1 MTVPLPP
8 PNRIYLLRHAEA
20 AWAEPGQRD
29 FDRPLNEKGYGDAEI
44 IADKAADK
52 GYRPDLLISST
63 ALRCRGTADAVH
75 RAMGLTLDVRY
86 VDALYNATVDTYIEI
101 VDAQDEAAVMLV
113 GHNPTMEQALEA
125 LVGHEAMAS
134 ALPGG
139 FPTAGL
145 AVLDFDASATTWR
158 LTDFVVV

>member
-8 PNRIYLLRHAEA
+8 PNRIYLLRHANA
-20 AWAEPGQRD
+20 AQAEPGQRD
-29 FDRPLNEKGYGDAEI
+29 FDRPLNENGFGDAEI

-63 ALRCRGTADAVH
+63 ALRCRGTADAVY
-75 RAMGLTLDVRY
+75 RAMGLTLEVRY
-86 VDALYNATVDTYIEI
+86 VDALYNATVDNYLEI
-101 VDAQDEAAVMLV
+101 IDAQEEAAVMLV
-113 GHNPTMEQALEA
+113 GHNPTMEQALET
-125 LVGHEAMAS
+125 LIGHDAMVS

-145 AVLDFDASATTWR
+145 AVLDFDASATVWH
-158 LTDFVVV
+158 LTDFLVA

>member
-8 PNRIYLLRHAEA
+8 PNRVYLLRHAEA
-20 AWAEPGQRD
+20 AGAEPGQRD
-29 FDRPLNEKGYGDAEI
+29 FDRPLNEKGFGDAEI
-44 IADKAADK
+44 IADKTADK

-63 ALRCRGTADAVH
+63 ALRCRDTADAVY
-75 RAMGLTLDVRY
+75 RAMGLTLEVRY
-86 VDALYNATVDTYIEI
+86 VDALYNATVDNYLEI
-101 VDAQDEAAVMLV
+101 IDSQDEAAVMLV

-125 LVGHEAMAS
+125 LIGHEAMAG

-145 AVLDFDASATTWR
+145 AVVDYDAFAAVWR

>member
-8 PNRIYLLRHAEA
+8 PNRIYLLRHAKA
-20 AWAEPGQRD
+20 ALADPGQRD

-63 ALRCRGTADAVH
+63 ALRCRETADAVY
-75 RAMGLTLDVRY
+75 RAMGLTLEVRY
-86 VDALYNATVDTYIEI
+86 VDALYNATVDNYLEI

-113 GHNPTMEQALEA
+113 GHNPTIEQALEA
-125 LVGHEAMAS
+125 LIGHEAMMS

-139 FPTAGL
+139 FPTSGL
-145 AVLDFDASATTWR
+145 AVIDFDASTTTWR
-158 LTDFVVV
+158 LTDFLVV

>member
-29 FDRPLNEKGYGDAEI
+29 FDRPLNEKGFGDAEI

-63 ALRCRGTADAVH
+63 ALRCRDTADAVY
-75 RAMGLTLDVRY
+75 RAMGLTLEVRY
-86 VDALYNATVDTYIEI
+86 VDALYNATVDNYLEI
-101 VDAQDEAAVMLV
+101 IDAQDQAAVMLV

-125 LVGHEAMAS
+125 LIGHEAMAGS
-134 ALPGG
+134 LAGG

-145 AVLDFDASATTWR
+145 AVLDFDALATAWR

>member
-1 MTVPLPP
+1 MTVPVPP

-20 AWAEPGQRD
+20 GWAESGQRD
-29 FDRPLNEKGYGDAEI
+29 FDRPLNEKGFGDAEI

-63 ALRCRGTADAVH
+63 ALRCRDTADAVY
-75 RAMGLTLDVRY
+75 RATGLTLEVRY
-86 VDALYNATVDTYIEI
+86 VDALYNATVDTYLEI
-101 VDAQDEAAVMLV
+101 IDAQDESAVMLV
-113 GHNPTMEQALEA
+113 GHNPTMEQTLEA
-125 LVGHEAMAS
+125 LIGHEAMAS

-145 AVLDFDASATTWR
+145 AVVDYDASGAVWR
-158 LTDFVVV
+158 LIDFVVV

>member
-52 GYRPDLLISST
+52 GFRPDLLISST
-63 ALRCRGTADAVH
+63 ALRCRATADAVH
-75 RAMGLTLDVRY
+75 RAMGVTLDVRY
-86 VDALYNATVDTYIEI
+86 VDALYNATVGTYIEI
-101 VDAQDEAAVMLV
+101 IDAQDAAAVMLV
-113 GHNPTMEQALEA
+113 GHNPTIEQALEA
-125 LVGHEAMAS
+125 LIGHEAMVS

-145 AVLDFDASATTWR
+145 AVLDFDVSATAWR
-158 LTDFVVV
+158 LTDFLVV

>member
-20 AWAEPGQRD
+20 ALAEPGQRD

-63 ALRCRGTADAVH
+63 ALRCRDTADAVH
-75 RAMGLTLDVRY
+75 RAVGSGLDVRY
-86 VDALYNATVDTYIEI
+86 VDALYNATVDTYLEI
-101 VDAQDEAAVMLV
+101 VDAQDQAAVMLV

-125 LVGHEAMAS
+125 LIGPEAMVS

-145 AVLDFDASATTWR
+145 AVIDFDVSVTAWR

>member
-29 FDRPLNEKGYGDAEI
+29 FDRPLNEKGFGDAEI

-52 GYRPDLLISST
+52 GYRPNLLISST

-75 RAMGLTLDVRY
+75 RAMGLTLDLRY
-86 VDALYNATVDTYIEI
+86 VDALYNATVDNYLEI
-101 VDAQDEAAVMLV
+101 VDSQEEAAVMLV
-113 GHNPTMEQALEA
+113 GHNPTMEQTLEV
-125 LVGHEAMAS
+125 LIGHEAMVS

-145 AVLDFDASATTWR
+145 AVVDYDAAAGGWR

>member
-8 PNRIYLLRHAEA
+8 PNRIYLLRHAESA
-20 AWAEPGQRD
+20 RAEPGQRD

-63 ALRCRGTADAVH
+63 AQRCRDTADAVY
-75 RAMGLTLDVRY
+75 RAMGLSLEVRY
-86 VDALYNATVDTYIEI
+86 VDALYNATVDNYIEI
-101 VDAQDEAAVMLV
+101 VDAQEEAAVMLI

-125 LVGHEAMAS
+125 LIGHEAMVS

-145 AVLDFDASATTWR
+145 AVIDFDASATAWR
-158 LTDFVVV
+158 LIDFVVV

>member
-63 ALRCRGTADAVH
+63 ARRCRGTADAVH
-75 RAMGLTLDVRY
+75 RAMGLALDIRY

-101 VDAQDEAAVMLV
+101 VDAQDAASVMLV

-125 LVGHEAMAS
+125 LIGHEAMVN
-134 ALPGG
+134 ALPAG
-139 FPTAGL
+139 FPTASL
-145 AVLDFDASATTWR
+145 AVIDFAASVNAWR

>member
-8 PNRIYLLRHAEA
+8 PNRIYLLRHAQA
-20 AWAEPGQRD
+20 AAAEPGQRD
-29 FDRPLNEKGYGDAEI
+29 FDRPLSKKGYGDAEI

-63 ALRCRGTADAVH
+63 ALRCRDTADAVH
-75 RAMGLTLDVRY
+75 RAVGVGLDVRY
-86 VDALYNATVDTYIEI
+86 VDALYDATVSTYLEI
-101 VDAQDEAAVMLV
+101 VDAQEAAAVMLV
-113 GHNPTMEQALEA
+113 GHNPTMEQVLET
-125 LVGHEAMAS
+125 LIGHEAMVD
-134 ALPGG
+134 ALPRG

-145 AVLDFDASATTWR
+145 AVVDFDASVTAWR